1 MGRVKTAPE
10 QLFSNGRITMRQTTR
25 EVIHEVSMGDGDTHR
40 SEARY
45 FPESLPSRGYN
56 QYSVEY
62 PQSPPRQARAY
73 NEYNSEQLD
82 PSYSRYNNTTNEYM
96 VGERSYAKPVL
107 NGSRGNG
114 GGREN
119 RDPSFSR
126 LYSSNNEYMTSDSN
140 LAGPMHRKQYIGQ
153 ESNPSSSKMTK
164 RSEYMVNGQRPD
176 RWENN
181 RKADRRETRPLQER
195 RNYNAT
201 TDSGLSR
208 VESPRDSTAP
218 SEVLFRE
225 FRDREDE
232 VLPFISK
239 YGQLQRMKGVSRA
252 DSAQNQQHRKHLGN
266 GMRLPTAVD
275 RIDSSTIVTSNSR
288 RSGGVARFKKT
299 PNRRY
304 RPGAKALL
312 EIRRLQRSVHVL
324 IPKTSIRRVMQEVV
338 ADLYPDGAYR
348 FTAEAC
354 AAIQEAA
361 EAHIVQLFEDGS
373 SCAHHAKR
381 VTLMTSDLHLVRKL
395 QGW

>member
-1 MGRVKTAPE
+1 
-10 QLFSNGRITMRQTTR
+10 
-25 EVIHEVSMGDGDTHR
+25 
-40 SEARY
+40 
-45 FPESLPSRGYN
+45 
-56 QYSVEY
+56 
-62 PQSPPRQARAY
+62 
-73 NEYNSEQLD
+73 
-82 PSYSRYNNTTNEYM
+82 M

-107 NGSRGNG
+107 NGSRGN

-140 LAGPMHRKQYIGQ
+140 LAVPMH
-153 ESNPSSSKMTK
+153 
-164 RSEYMVNGQRPD
+164 
-176 RWENN
+176 

-201 TDSGLSR
+201 TDSGPSR

-218 SEVLFRE
+218 SEILFRE

-266 GMRLPTAVD
+266 GMRLPTAID